1 MLEPCPCSCTLPPGA
16 SPPVRPLGTAGLRCG
31 GHGRGQ
37 GPFSLNKLHPPSL
50 WPGVSRPTLG
60 LNFLTCEM
68 GRIRSCFLRCLEV
81 VGGQVGAAGEGHRR
95 VQLWTLAREDVAR
108 PAGSRLR
115 GGGSGFAHIQTWLVS
130 PTTAHKRTPA
140 RRQECTQR
148 CADGSKDTGWRDN
161 GGESRPGRGAC
172 SGSSAGLSTDSNGQT
187 GAFGTPPGVNGEGC
201 REWLLEG
208 HLAALGGPGRSRE
221 GAESGPVVVSGA
233 KKSNQWKSGLR
244 GHWF

>member
-95 VQLWTLAREDVAR
+95 IQLWTLAREDVAR
-108 PAGSRLR
+108 PVGSRLR

-172 SGSSAGLSTDSNGQT
+172 SGSSAGLSTDSNGLT

-208 HLAALGGPGRSRE
+208 HLAALGGPRRSRE